1 MKRIIA
7 LFLIVSTLAV
17 IILSMASCG
26 GGGGGLSGTY
36 SYKDDLFGTAIESS
50 YKFSGNK
57 VTVTSFGVTM
67 SGTYKIDGDE
77 ITIKT
82 SLLGISSESTYTFEK
97 ISDKIIKIDGIEY
110 TKK

>member
-7 LFLIVSTLAV
+7 MFIIVSALSV
-17 IILSMASCG
+17 IILSVLFVTSC

-36 SYKDDLFGTAIESS
+36 YNDEFGYEMS
-50 YKFSGNK
+50 YKFSGGK
-57 VTVTSFGVTM
+57 VTENLYNLPM
-67 SGTYKIDGDE
+67 SGTYKIDGDK

-82 SLLGISSESTYTFEK
+82 TLLGISSEDTYTFEK
-97 ISDKIIKIDGIEY
+97 VSDKVIIIDGIEY